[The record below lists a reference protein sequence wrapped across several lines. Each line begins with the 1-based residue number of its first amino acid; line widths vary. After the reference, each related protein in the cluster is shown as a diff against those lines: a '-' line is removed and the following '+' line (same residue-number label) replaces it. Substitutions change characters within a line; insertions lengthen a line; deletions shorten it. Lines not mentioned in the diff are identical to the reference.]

1 MTRKPWRPQGTA
13 SSTSTQLQE
22 KKSLRTTCRV
32 HKPSIVK
39 LLSLPEKRL
48 GQPNRE
54 TATAQHCRPAYV
66 GGRRKTAWLR
76 GAAGVTSAQAPT
88 PLLSFPSLPRP
99 VSEGVYIR
107 YGMATVLPYVGPV
120 KRLSLYIVSQAINGA
135 GAGLRNG
142 FSTMG
147 RRDFASLP
155 TLGTCGALAR
165 FRGQGQVPGDQGTG
179 HERVRTLK
187 EPARPDALRPTGLH
201 QIVALRAALFP
212 AECVYECERLAE
224 LLCPD
229 QESAAI
235 NLPRAVCS
243 AHVCSPMWKGVC
255 RFQFSNWL
263 ESSWRRGRIY
273 ALRAAGSIP

>member
-1 MTRKPWRPQGTA
+1 LNGLLNCHATARKNSPLGAIPQV
-13 SSTSTQLQE
+13 
-22 KKSLRTTCRV
+22 R
-32 HKPSIVK
+32 KPSIVK
-39 LLSLPEKRL
+39 LLSFPEKRL

-66 GGRRKTAWLR
+66 GGRRNTAWFGELPR
-76 GAAGVTSAQAPT
+76 SPRPGQT
-88 PLLSFPSLPRP
+88 PRCFHSLALPRP

-273 ALRAAGSIP
+273 APEEPRSIP